1 MMKALCV
8 DVQILA
14 RQALWVGVLAIS
26 LFSSSCVFADSNPQ
40 NAHRLVVERIDRL
53 LQTIQN
59 SKSEKTL
66 SDKEKIELVDR
77 QLGEVVDFKRIAR
90 RVMAKH
96 FKAATNEQKQ
106 QFLAVFKA
114 SLLNTYAKGLWEFN
128 NYKVN
133 ILPLKEGK
141 QTERNTQVSI
151 EVVTSSGQ
159 IFPVT
164 QSLFYNSKDKLWM
177 VQNVIINGINMGLL
191 FRDQFARLVAQNNGD
206 IGLAIAVWTSEVA
219 TDTPAQVQLD
229 NEAEDE

>member
-1 MMKALCV
+1 
-8 DVQILA
+8 
-14 RQALWVGVLAIS
+14 
-26 LFSSSCVFADSNPQ
+26 
-40 NAHRLVVERIDRL
+40 L
-53 LQTIQN
+53 LQAIQN

>member
-1 MMKALCV
+1 MIKALFV
-8 DVQILA
+8 TIQILA
-14 RQALWVGVLAIS
+14 RQALWVSALAIS
-26 LFSSSCVFADSNPQ
+26 LLGSSCVVADSNPQ
-40 NAHRLVVERIDRL
+40 SAHRLVVERIDRL
-53 LQTIQN
+53 LQAIQN
-59 SKSEKTL
+59 SKSEKAL
-66 SDKEKIELVDR
+66 SDEEKIELVDR

-96 FKAATNEQKQ
+96 FKNATNTQKQ
-106 QFLAVFKA
+106 QFLAVFKS

-159 IFPVT
+159 VFPVT
-164 QSLFYNSKDKLWM
+164 QSLFYNSKDKQWM

-206 IGLAIAVWTSEVA
+206 IGMAIAAWTSEVA

-229 NEAEDE
+229 NEAEEE